1 MLKLL
6 VLSVRVIHHRGVRTS
21 LMSYQTI
28 RVRFREPVCVVQ
40 FARPEVGNTIND
52 RLIEECHEVL
62 ASCEARPAGEAP
74 ITVVVLEGSPEVFCL
89 GADFQGIHDD
99 LAAGAAVDQGPDRLY
114 DLWLK
119 LATGPFVTVAH
130 VRGKVNAGGMGFV
143 AASDIVLADQ
153 TAQFS
158 LSELLFGLFP
168 ACVLPFLIRRIGV
181 QRAHYLTLMT
191 KPIAVQEAQDWGLV
205 DAHDPDSASLLHRHL
220 LRLRRLSKP
229 GIARYKHYMHDLAD
243 ILRHAKPLALAA
255 NREVFSDPDNLKG
268 IFRFVEQ
275 GKFPW
280 EA

>member
-1 MLKLL
+1 M
-6 VLSVRVIHHRGVRTS
+6 G
-21 LMSYQTI
+21 YQTI
-28 RVRFREPVCVVQ
+28 RVRFREPMCFLQ
-40 FARPEVGNTIND
+40 FDRPEAGNAIND
-52 RLIEECHEVL
+52 RMIEECHEVL

-89 GADFQGIHDD
+89 GADFQGMHDD
-99 LAAGAAVDQGPDRLY
+99 LAAGTAVGRGPDRLY

-168 ACVLPFLIRRIGV
+168 ACVLPFLIRRIGF

-191 KPIAVQEAQDWGLV
+191 KPVSVQEAQAWGLV
-205 DAHDPDSASLLHRHL
+205 DVHEADSESLLRKHL

-229 GIARYKHYMHDLAD
+229 GIARYK
-243 ILRHAKPLALAA
+243 
-255 NREVFSDPDNLKG
+255 
-268 IFRFVEQ
+268 
-275 GKFPW
+275 
-280 EA
+280 

>member
-1 MLKLL
+1 M
-6 VLSVRVIHHRGVRTS
+6 
-21 LMSYQTI
+21 MSYQTI
-28 RVRFREPVCVVQ
+28 RVRFREPVCIIQ
-40 FARPEVGNTIND
+40 FARPEVGNTINN
-52 RLIEECHEVL
+52 RFIEECHEVL
-62 ASCEARPAGEAP
+62 ASCETRPSGEAP
-74 ITVVVLEGSPEVFCL
+74 ITVVVLEGAADVFCL
-89 GADFQGIHDD
+89 GADFQNLHDD
-99 LAAGAAVDQGPDRLY
+99 LAAGTAVGHRPDRLY

-119 LATGPFVTVAH
+119 LATGPFVSVAH

-143 AASDIVLADQ
+143 AASDIVLADR

-168 ACVLPFLIRRIGV
+168 ACVLPFLIRRIGF

-191 KPIAVQEAQDWGLV
+191 KPIEVQEAQGWGLV

-220 LRLRRLSKP
+220 LRLRRLSKS
-229 GIARYKHYMHDLAD
+229 GITRYKHYMDDLAD
-243 ILRHAKPLALAA
+243 LLRHARPLALAA
-255 NREVFSDPDNLKG
+255 NREVFSDADNLKG

>member
-1 MLKLL
+1 
-6 VLSVRVIHHRGVRTS
+6 
-21 LMSYQTI
+21 
-28 RVRFREPVCVVQ
+28 
-40 FARPEVGNTIND
+40 
-52 RLIEECHEVL
+52 
-62 ASCEARPAGEAP
+62 
-74 ITVVVLEGSPEVFCL
+74 VFCL
-89 GADFQGIHDD
+89 GADFQGMHDD
-99 LAAGAAVDQGPDRLY
+99 LATGTAVDQGADRLY

-119 LATGPFVTVAH
+119 LAMGSFVTVAH

-158 LSELLFGLFP
+158 LSELLLGLFP

-191 KPIAVQEAQDWGLV
+191 KPIAVQEEQDWGLV

-229 GIARYKHYMHDLAD
+229 GITRYKHYMHDLGD
-243 ILRHAKPLALAA
+243 ILQHAKPLALAA
-255 NREVFSDPDNLKG
+255 NREVCSDPDNLQG

>member
-1 MLKLL
+1 M
-6 VLSVRVIHHRGVRTS
+6 
-21 LMSYQTI
+21 
-28 RVRFREPVCVVQ
+28 CVVQ
-40 FARPEVGNTIND
+40 FDHPAAGNTIND

-62 ASCEARPAGEAP
+62 ASCEARPADEPP
-74 ITVVVLEGSPEVFCL
+74 ITIVVLEGSPEVFCV
-89 GADFQGIHDD
+89 GADFQGMHDD
-99 LAAGAAVDQGPDRLY
+99 LAAGRTGNQGPERLY

-181 QRAHYLTLMT
+181 QKAHYLTLMT
-191 KPIAVQEAQDWGLV
+191 KPIAVQEAQAWGLV
-205 DAHDPDSASLLHRHL
+205 DAHDVDSASLLRTHL

-229 GIARYKHYMHDLAD
+229 AIARYKRYMHDLASG
-243 ILRHAKPLALAA
+243 LWHAKALALAA

-268 IFRFVEQ
+268 ICRFVEQ

>member
-1 MLKLL
+1 
-6 VLSVRVIHHRGVRTS
+6 
-21 LMSYQTI
+21 MSYHTI
-28 RVRFREPVCVVQ
+28 RVRFREPICVVQ
-40 FARPEVGNTIND
+40 FTRPEVGNTISD

-62 ASCEARPAGEAP
+62 ASCETRPAGEAP
-74 ITVVVLEGSPEVFCL
+74 ITVVVLEGSPKVFCL
-89 GADFQGIHDD
+89 GADFQGMHDNM
-99 LAAGAAVDQGPDRLY
+99 AAGTTVERGPDRLY

-191 KPIAVQEAQDWGLV
+191 KPIAVQEA
-205 DAHDPDSASLLHRHL
+205 
-220 LRLRRLSKP
+220 
-229 GIARYKHYMHDLAD
+229 
-243 ILRHAKPLALAA
+243 
-255 NREVFSDPDNLKG
+255 
-268 IFRFVEQ
+268 
-275 GKFPW
+275 
-280 EA
+280 